1 MLCPE
6 NVGYA
11 GRINHPARQTLRV
24 LPLELHGERWY
35 FQYSPYV
42 YYNEHC
48 IVLSHEHVPM
58 KITRQTFERL
68 FDFLELFPHY
78 FIGSNADL
86 PIVGGSILNH
96 DHFQGGFHTFPMERA
111 PIEYD
116 LHCAE
121 YPDVNIGVVHWPMS
135 AVRISHHKPEII
147 VELADKLLN
156 LWRDYSDPAVDILSY
171 SINEKGERIPHNTVT
186 PIARMTDDGLYQL
199 DLVFRNNRTSEEHP
213 MGIFHPHQELHH
225 IKKENIGL
233 IEVMGLF
240 ILPGRLK
247 AELDAVKD
255 ILTGKKII
263 NEDICMEP
271 HPLNKHL
278 DWIKDLIEKYGN
290 NHNDE
295 EARRIIRDSVGRKC
309 LQVLH
314 HAGVFKVSGEGR
326 RAFNRFLKTAGIK
339 TG

>member
-1 MLCPE
+1 MT
-6 NVGYA
+6 
-11 GRINHPARQTLRV
+11 IFRV
-24 LPLELHGERWY
+24 
-35 FQYSPYV
+35 
-42 YYNEHC
+42 
-48 IVLSHEHVPM
+48 
-58 KITRQTFERL
+58 
-68 FDFLELFPHY
+68 
-78 FIGSNADL
+78 
-86 PIVGGSILNH
+86 
-96 DHFQGGFHTFPMERA
+96 GFHTFPMERA

-255 ILTGKKII
+255 ILTGKKD
-263 NEDICMEP
+263 N
-271 HPLNKHL
+271 
-278 DWIKDLIEKYGN
+278 
-290 NHNDE
+290 
-295 EARRIIRDSVGRKC
+295 
-309 LQVLH
+309 
-314 HAGVFKVSGEGR
+314 
-326 RAFNRFLKTAGIK
+326 
-339 TG
+339 